1 MDAAINAPALL
12 APAPAITELFHRIS
26 RVLPPD
32 QEILHLSP
40 QLKAFEAILLLKARN
55 YSQAP
60 VVESGTVVGVFSFRS
75 FSVELASQNPEK
87 LQPANLLVEDC
98 MQPVGPD
105 QFRSVLGEF
114 PPLIG
119 LLDSHDAVL
128 IGEPERIQGIVTAID
143 LLRYLYG
150 VASPF
155 VLLTE
160 IELGVRAL
168 IRHCVD
174 DSSLMSCAQT
184 ALKDAYKDRAIPV
197 RPEQMNFGDYTSIIG
212 DRRNW
217 PHFAVT
223 FGGTRDWTRAKL
235 EEIGGLR
242 NDVFHF
248 RRELGPNDHDT
259 LRLLRDWVLMRCQVV
274 EARKRKEAN
283 HV

>member
-1 MDAAINAPALL
+1 MDAAMIASSLP

-32 QEILHLSP
+32 QEILQLPP
-40 QLKAFEAILLLKARN
+40 QMKAFEAISLLKVRN

-60 VVESGTVVGVFSFRS
+60 VVENDTVVGIFSFRS
-75 FSVELASQNPEK
+75 FSVEVASQNPEK
-87 LQPANLLVEDC
+87 IQTARLLVEDC
-98 MQPVGPD
+98 MEPVGPD

-119 LLDSHDAVL
+119 LLDTQGAVL
-128 IGEPERIQGIVTAID
+128 IGEPQRLQGIVTAID
-143 LLRYLYG
+143 LMRYLYG

-174 DSSLMSCAQT
+174 DSLLISCAQN
-184 ALKDAYKDRAIPV
+184 ALKGAYKDRAIPA
-197 RPEQMNFGDYTSIIG
+197 RPEDMSFGDYTSIIG
-212 DRRNW
+212 DGRNW
-217 PHFAVT
+217 SHFAEA
-223 FGGTRDWTRAKL
+223 FGGTRDRTRAKL
-235 EEIGGLR
+235 EEIGRLR

-248 RRELGPNDHDT
+248 RRDLEPNDHSS
-259 LRLLRDWVLMRCQVV
+259 LRLHRDWVLMRCRVV
-274 EARKRKEAN
+274 EARKGKEAN
-283 HV
+283 DV